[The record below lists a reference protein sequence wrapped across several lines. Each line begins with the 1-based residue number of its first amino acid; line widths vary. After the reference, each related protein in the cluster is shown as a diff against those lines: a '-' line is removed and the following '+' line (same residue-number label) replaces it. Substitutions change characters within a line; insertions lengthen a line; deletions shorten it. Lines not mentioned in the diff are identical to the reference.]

1 MLTSFYLYPQNILF
15 FLIAFLNLIIG
26 FYLFGRHKFGQ
37 NRHFLPIFFFIFIWC
52 FGIGMRSSIIGIEQK
67 LFWTNFAYIGI
78 VFTPMFFLLAVR
90 SLYGYSKLLTSQWVA
105 LFLVSIALLI
115 LIFTDSY
122 HHLFWIEFP
131 TTVNEYNYLRYSGGL
146 LYWLNASY
154 QFLVAIAIG
163 VLLVKARKDPLYRA
177 SSKVFLYSII
187 PPIFTN
193 LLLTLGITFI
203 PDYNIA
209 PIGFIFTGPVMV
221 YGFRNLRLFDLPTI
235 GINQYLKR
243 MQQGI
248 IIANAEGVIQMINPF
263 AKKILELNVGH
274 RLSES
279 PTIDGALKSE
289 MDTTGYLA
297 AHHFETFFHDEFYYI
312 DLRATEIKNS
322 KGLRI
327 GILVVLKNITEEKKI
342 ANVVKVSQVNKI
354 KSEERERLAKELQDR
369 IAQGLYALMMLTKS
383 AQNHA
388 LDGILGR
395 TYDDLDDLLSQTQQ
409 LVKNVNLLYYELDDE
424 SFGKI
429 GLIQALQDQIQIQ
442 KYQSNISIDLVNF
455 DKIQLST
462 QSQRT
467 IYGIIVGVLN
477 EILKLSKPVS
487 IVINISESSKN
498 FMIKFIVYERSLQP
512 GLLTIERVEEKFI
525 ELLET
530 IQNINGVFEFSV
542 INEEQKLINIQLP
555 RK

>member
-1 MLTSFYLYPQNILF
+1 
-15 FLIAFLNLIIG
+15 
-26 FYLFGRHKFGQ
+26 
-37 NRHFLPIFFFIFIWC
+37 
-52 FGIGMRSSIIGIEQK
+52 MRSSIIGIEQK

-146 LYWLNASY
+146 LFWLNASY

-163 VLLVKARKDPLYRA
+163 VLLVKARKVPLYRA